1 MDLSEELVRCEQR
14 VASRIPDESSLKEDG
29 TVLCPYCEEPMS
41 PRSASLGKLGKVK
54 DSQICIQGV
63 RMKHAGDGC
72 CYVANFDVPV
82 LESEWNEIYE
92 RWNGQSITTTFADFP
107 SEEREAILKDLGYL
121 PDDSPSDEE
130 EDAEE

>member
-1 MDLSEELVRCEQR
+1 
-14 VASRIPDESSLKEDG
+14 
-29 TVLCPYCEEPMS
+29 
-41 PRSASLGKLGKVK
+41 
-54 DSQICIQGV
+54 
-63 RMKHAGDGC
+63 MKHAGDGC